1 MKKMLKKNFKGSF
14 TVEASFI
21 VPIILFLIMVSIFA
35 VFYYHDKNILLG
47 AAYEA
52 SVVGSTM
59 SREMNGADAE
69 KIESLANE
77 RIRGKCIFLNH
88 SQVEVEISEEDIQV
102 NVSAFARKLR
112 MAGSEKEPI
121 TDPEKYIRDLRKLQN
136 VVQ

>member
-21 VPIILFLIMVSIFA
+21 VPFILFLIMVSIFA

-69 KIESLANE
+69 KIESLAHE